1 MVMID
6 KDEIDNDATTE
17 LVEAINSNLLD
28 TVIDLSQI
36 DLKAALLALTG
47 KDSLLADIPILK
59 WMISGA
65 RIASNISTLHS
76 IRKFSAFIKPIK
88 DSGIFENEVCKEKL
102 EEICGSKKKL
112 DFVIEQTLFS
122 LDKYDAEIK
131 ARWLAKMFVATFKD
145 KKFSV
150 DEYNSIQ
157 FSIYSLNPITSI
169 KTLEFYYRYNKQKK
183 KVGIIDDN
191 IEQKRINADYSSLV
205 LSGFIRLPIGGA
217 YLDSVG
223 GAFINDL
230 GIRFYENVI
239 LEE

>member
-17 LVEAINSNLLD
+17 LVGAINSNLLD

-59 WMISGA
+59 WMISGV
-65 RIASNISTLHS
+65 RIFSNISTIHS

-88 DSGIFENEVCKEKL
+88 DSEIFEKEDSKRKL
-102 EEICGSKKKL
+102 IEICGSKKNL
-112 DFVIEQTLFS
+112 NFVIEQTLFA
-122 LDKYDAEIK
+122 LDKYDSEIK
-131 ARWLAKMFVATFKD
+131 ARWLSKLFISTFKD

-150 DEYNSIQ
+150 EEYNAIQ
-157 FSIYSLNPITSI
+157 FSINSLNPITSI

>member
-1 MVMID
+1 MID

-145 KKFSV
+145 KKFTV
-150 DEYNSIQ
+150 DEYNAIQ
-157 FSIYSLNPITSI
+157 FSINSLNPITSI
-169 KTLEFYYRYNKQKK
+169 SALDKDLEL
-183 KVGIIDDN
+183 
-191 IEQKRINADYSSLV
+191 KRANADFSPLV
-205 LSGFIRLPIGGA
+205 LSGFLHLPKGGTFC
-217 YLDSVG
+217 DNHG

-230 GIRFYENVI
+230 GIRFYENII

>member
-1 MVMID
+1 MGMMN
-6 KDEIDNDATTE
+6 KDENVFTATTE
-17 LVEAINSNLLD
+17 LVEAVNSNLLD

-36 DLKAALLALTG
+36 NLKAALLALTG

-65 RIASNISTLHS
+65 RIASNISMIHS

-88 DSGIFENEVCKEKL
+88 DSGIFENEVYKEKL

-150 DEYNSIQ
+150 DEYNAIQ
-157 FSIYSLNPITSI
+157 FSINSLNPITSI
-169 KTLEFYYRYNKQKK
+169 SALEIYYQCRNNFRKNENYDK
-183 KVGIIDDN
+183 
-191 IEQKRINADYSSLV
+191 ELELKRTNADFSSLV
-205 LSGFIRLPIGGA
+205 LSGFLHLPKGGNFCGN
-217 YLDSVG
+217 LG

-230 GIRFYENVI
+230 GIRFYENII
-239 LEE
+239 LES